1 MTRNKAFEILTAK
14 YPKVTFNLSDI
25 SINDD
30 NIEVWSD
37 PGCEFNSHA
46 YCTDWFDF
54 DGNHLGHKCK

>member
-1 MTRNKAFEILTAK
+1 LTAK